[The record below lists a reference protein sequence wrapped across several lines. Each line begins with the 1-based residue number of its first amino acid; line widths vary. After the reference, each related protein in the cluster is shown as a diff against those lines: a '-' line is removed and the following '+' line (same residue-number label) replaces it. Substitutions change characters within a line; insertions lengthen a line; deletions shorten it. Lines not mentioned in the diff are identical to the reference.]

1 MKIIVEDVNKMS
13 IGDQKSYYLVYGIKL
28 APGARVLISWQDD
41 FLIELMKDRCA
52 DIQIDCLMDMDFAGF
67 VQAPCSDKIMVY
79 DYIIDNGLLAQTN
92 MDAALLK
99 AMGTHLVFCGLLRA
113 VFPASMELYEVA
125 GIAFENY
132 FGDGR
137 QLSFTEAGADSFF
150 VVELFLFNQGVAWLQ
165 SFYTADMRKELV
177 YLLQRL
183 DFCMEVEDTLA
194 SIRDLC
200 CHYNVTE
207 EYLSVMAD
215 IATIHK
221 QQVKTLLLSI

>member
-1 MKIIVEDVNKMS
+1 
-13 IGDQKSYYLVYGIKL
+13 
-28 APGARVLISWQDD
+28 
-41 FLIELMKDRCA
+41 
-52 DIQIDCLMDMDFAGF
+52 
-67 VQAPCSDKIMVY
+67 
-79 DYIIDNGLLAQTN
+79 

-125 GIAFENY
+125 GIAFENN

>member
-1 MKIIVEDVNKMS
+1 MKK
-13 IGDQKSYYLVYGIKL
+13 QKITAS
-28 APGARVLISWQDD
+28 
-41 FLIELMKDRCA
+41 
-52 DIQIDCLMDMDFAGF
+52 
-67 VQAPCSDKIMVY
+67 Y

-165 SFYTADMRKELV
+165 SFYTAEVRRKLV
-177 YLLQRL
+177 YLLQRV
-183 DFCMEVEDTLA
+183 DFCLDVDAALE
-194 SIRDLC
+194 SIWQLC
-200 CHYNVTE
+200 HQNEITD
-207 EYLSVMAD
+207 EYLSVMVD
-215 IATIHK
+215 IATVHK
-221 QQVKTLLLSI
+221 HQVKSLLALSQD